1 MDDIDFSLP
10 VGQLGD
16 SVWSNA
22 KAAARGKLR
31 AMAAIGFHFLPS

>member
-10 VGQLGD
+10 VGEL
-16 SVWSNA
+16 SEYVWTNA

-31 AMAAIGFHFLPS
+31 ATAAIGFHFLPS